1 MVFIRTVLAKTLG
14 VKKSKGIQ
22 ARLLSRMDHW
32 TDDHIVALIKDTC
45 GAGKSRG
52 ARARAISKR
61 DKEDSVVMAYDRKIK
76 GWPYTFSSP
85 SSHRPRKKKSA
96 ARQQHRPQDGN
107 TCPGLTEGEAPITI
121 RSGHEPTRVISV

>member
-52 ARARAISKR
+52 ARARDISKR
-61 DKEDSVVMAYDRKIK
+61 DKEDSVAMAYNRKLK
-76 GWPYTFSSP
+76 AG
-85 SSHRPRKKKSA
+85 H
-96 ARQQHRPQDGN
+96 
-107 TCPGLTEGEAPITI
+107 I
-121 RSGHEPTRVISV
+121 RSAVRQATDRGKRRVLHVNSTDPKTGILVLDLLREKHP